1 MDDPGQVA
9 TRILMAVGGFF
20 LAGVGVY
27 FWSVVVVGA
36 PFRVFARL
44 ATAARWAT
52 ESVAHAPEL
61 GWRLWKGIALVGIA
75 ASTTLGFWVHTTYYR
90 SFIDKG
96 RAHAAAKAGEAVAPR
111 PDPLSDFVPEVV
123 WTSPTDRPIGLLCF
137 LFFLP
142 IAAMLVPIF
151 RNRFRLMSES
161 EMESHFGFASMA
173 IGLSLLVHAAL
184 FYTPLGGLV
193 YQGLNAVTNAGMY
206 LGVLFAVIVV
216 EWGWM
221 VLRQRR

>member
-9 TRILMAVGGFF
+9 FRILKVVGSLFI
-20 LAGVGVY
+20 ASVGVY

-36 PFRVFARL
+36 PFRIFSRL

-52 ESVAHAPEL
+52 ESVAHAPEA
-61 GWRLWKGIALVGIA
+61 GWRLWKGIALVGIV
-75 ASTTLGFWVHTTYYR
+75 ASTTLAFWMHTSYHR
-90 SFIDKG
+90 SFIEKG
-96 RAHAAAKAGEAVAPR
+96 RAHAAAQTGGAAAPK

-123 WTSPTDRPIGLLCF
+123 WTSPADGPVGFLCF

-142 IAAMLVPIF
+142 IAAMHVPIF
-151 RNRFRLMSES
+151 RNRFRLMTES
-161 EMESHFGFASMA
+161 EMEGHFGFAAMA
-173 IGLSLLVHAAL
+173 LGLSLLVHAAL

-193 YQGLNAVTNAGMY
+193 YQGLNAITNPGMY
-206 LGVLFAVIVV
+206 VGVLFAVIVV

-221 VLRQRR
+221 VLRKRN

>member
-9 TRILMAVGGFF
+9 ARILKVVGGFF
-20 LAGVGVY
+20 IAGVGVY
-27 FWSVVVVGA
+27 FWSVVVVGV
-36 PFRVFARL
+36 PFRIFSRL

-52 ESVAHAPEL
+52 ESVAHVPEA
-61 GWRLWKGIALVGIA
+61 GWRLWKGIALVGIV
-75 ASTTLGFWVHTTYYR
+75 ASTTLGFWMHTTYYR
-90 SFIDKG
+90 SFIDMGK
-96 RAHAAAKAGEAVAPR
+96 AHAAARTGEVAAPK
-111 PDPLSDFVPEVV
+111 PDALSDFVPQVV
-123 WTSPTDRPIGLLCF
+123 WTSLTDRPVGLLCF

-142 IAAMLVPIF
+142 VAAMHVPIF

-161 EMESHFGFASMA
+161 EVEGHFGFAAMA
-173 IGLSLLVHAAL
+173 LGLSLLVHAVL

-193 YQGLNAVTNAGMY
+193 YQGLNTVTNAGMY
-206 LGVLFAVIVV
+206 VGVLFAVIVV